1 MKEELKKEFEEKY
14 PYLYPACVDGEEER
28 ECSDKVWTWF
38 DSKIDRIRED
48 SVRDFTEWV
57 IDKRYSFGVD
67 ATVIGIT
74 IKQLDSWRDEYL
86 KSKSVEEV
94 VFEPISNKAL
104 GTGVIGKLNGVRFV
118 ASRKVKPNEIKVSG
132 NLKSKSGGK

>member
-1 MKEELKKEFEEKY
+1 MTKEKLKEVKFGNYKYVNFHWYRCFPEGMVLVSEEIEDV
-14 PYLYPACVDGEEER
+14 LNSCQ
-28 ECSDKVWTWF
+28 SQ
-38 DSKIDRIRED
+38 IDRIRED

-86 KSKSVEEV
+86 KSKS
-94 VFEPISNKAL
+94 
-104 GTGVIGKLNGVRFV
+104 GG
-118 ASRKVKPNEIKVSG
+118 IK
-132 NLKSKSGGK
+132 